1 MPFQHSYS
9 LGADTYWPRSRRTEV
24 TKATYR
30 AAVKAQEVK
39 FSCMRPHLRKIQD
52 VLDIDVNYEHNY
64 QNSTVI
70 PSLTS
75 RMAVEMQACSADE
88 KDSVEAIWLHAI
100 YGILAHQ
107 GSSWSE
113 IGAAMVDLGEV
124 AVNPDLS
131 KLKDTKP
138 MPKVKVEA
146 LAKKVEAMV
155 EQEQMDDE
163 EMADEEPP
171 VARQQKQTVKE
182 AGKKAMSMADA
193 LIAAVKK
200 GGKGGKGKKAGQEE
214 RKAELKGMKR
224 KTEQKPKGKKQRT

>member
-1 MPFQHSYS
+1 M
-9 LGADTYWPRSRRTEV
+9 
-24 TKATYR
+24 
-30 AAVKAQEVK
+30 
-39 FSCMRPHLRKIQD
+39 
-52 VLDIDVNYEHNY
+52 
-64 QNSTVI
+64 
-70 PSLTS
+70 
-75 RMAVEMQACSADE
+75 EMGPGEGSIGSAR
-88 KDSVEAIWLHAI
+88 DS
-100 YGILAHQ
+100 
-107 GSSWSE
+107 GS
-113 IGAAMVDLGEV
+113 GGMGGVDDGGVFYDGPLQV

-138 MPKVKVEA
+138 VPKVKVEA

-155 EQEQMDDE
+155 EQEQMEDE

-171 VARQQKQTVKE
+171 VARQQKQTAKE
-182 AGKKAMSMADA
+182 AGKKAMSMADT